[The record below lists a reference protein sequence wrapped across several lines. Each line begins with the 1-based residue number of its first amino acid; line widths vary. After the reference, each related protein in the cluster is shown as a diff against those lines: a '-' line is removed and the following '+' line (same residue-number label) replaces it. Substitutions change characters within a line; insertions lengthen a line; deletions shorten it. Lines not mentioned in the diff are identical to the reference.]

1 MKEGVFMNE
10 LLERYL
16 GAVCSYFIGP
26 KKEYVYHDLKNQLK
40 TSAKH
45 YDDLEALLIQ
55 YGHPRSVALSYGYR
69 PFFNHIFNSKVV
81 NKIEK
86 YIFAFSFIYLFFS
99 TLYYLY
105 QLNCLPFQT
114 THQVTSSLN
123 TSTSIL
129 WILSHPIIVSLFIV
143 VFSLFSLYML
153 EMKFPEKQDYD
164 LTWNVKT
171 LNDLPHVSHYPS
183 HIIESTFMIVFM
195 IYFALYALFFN
206 SDTIIRI
213 QHSSYQM
220 IHLMTYFFQP
230 FIMIIIFDYFI
241 DMTKKTYTKK
251 YLKYS
256 TFINIFTITSLTF
269 FVINSNYLNNYLLP
283 FDINFQY
290 ILVNVFIL
298 GALFMIYFISVYKFL
313 RNIKYYRALYKK

>member
-1 MKEGVFMNE
+1 MNE

-55 YGHPRSVALSYGYR
+55 YGHPRSIALSYGYR

-99 TLYYLY
+99 TFYYLY

-129 WILSHPIIVSLFIV
+129 WILSHPVIVSLFIV

-256 TFINIFTITSLTF
+256 TFINVFTIISLTF